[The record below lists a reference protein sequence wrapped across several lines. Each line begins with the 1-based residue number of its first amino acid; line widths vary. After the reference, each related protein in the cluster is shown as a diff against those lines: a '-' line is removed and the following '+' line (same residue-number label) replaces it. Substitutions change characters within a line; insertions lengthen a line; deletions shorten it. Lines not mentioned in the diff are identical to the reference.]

1 MVSKLNAPLV
11 ALPASFRAP
20 VVTAT
25 GLTGRLLT
33 SLLSLVGAVAI
44 AQTAG
49 AQALYNPIPLPEN
62 GQVTDSLTD
71 KDIPT
76 GSGGFARDY
85 LISFKGGEQVVMDL
99 TSEQFDTIITLL
111 GPDGT
116 TAAENDDAPDGSTN
130 SMLFARI
137 TQPGNYIIR
146 VNPYAGQGV
155 GQFTLKVTRLRAE

>member
-1 MVSKLNAPLV
+1 MVSKFNSLGSASALSSVTMPPLS
-11 ALPASFRAP
+11 L
-20 VVTAT
+20 
-25 GLTGRLLT
+25 RLLA
-33 SLLSLVGAVAI
+33 SLLGIVGTLGGFQAQI
-44 AQTAG
+44 AS
-49 AQALYNPIPLPEN
+49 AQSLYNPIPLPAN

-85 LISFKGGEQVVMDL
+85 MVSFKGGEQVVMDL
-99 TSEQFDTIITLL
+99 TSDQFDTIITLL

-137 TQPGNYIIR
+137 TKPGDYIIR